1 MQPKRVHYCL
11 GDQREHN
18 CLTQWCASDPVNHF
32 HFLPDRESAPGNG
45 PEQAMYCWFGSYCAV
60 SRNYHSKEHLLFS
73 NTSGP
78 LLAEIQAMAKLFEA
92 IAGHRK

>member
-1 MQPKRVHYCL
+1 
-11 GDQREHN
+11 
-18 CLTQWCASDPVNHF
+18 
-32 HFLPDRESAPGNG
+32 
-45 PEQAMYCWFGSYCAV
+45 MYCWFGSYCAV